1 MYAIIQAGGKQ
12 YKVGVGDV
20 IDIDSLGA
28 LESGSEVKVDVLF
41 VSDGDKTHLGAPTVA
56 DFIVKAEFVEA
67 SKGPKVVAYKYKR
80 RKRQSIKKGHRQQYS
95 RVKITGIDAQK
106 KEK

>member
-1 MYAIIQAGGKQ
+1 MYAIIKAGGKQ

-20 IDIDSLGA
+20 IDIDSLGG
-28 LESGSEVKVDVLF
+28 LESGSEVKFEDVLF
-41 VSDGDKTHLGAPTVA
+41 VSDGDKTHVGVPTVA

-95 RVKITGIDAQK
+95 RVKITGIAAR

>member
-12 YKVGVGDV
+12 FRVGVGDEINV
-20 IDIDSLGA
+20 DSLGEQQEGA
-28 LESGSEVKVDVLF
+28 EVNFDVLF
-41 VSDGDKTHLGAPTVA
+41 VNDGDKTHIGAPSLSDFVVKGEYVA
-56 DFIVKAEFVEA
+56 ATL
-67 SKGPKVVAYKYKR
+67 GPKVVAYKYKR

-95 RVKITGIDAQK
+95 KVKITGISAR